1 MMIIDISDYFQLE
14 CPCLFSHVFCF
25 QIHDGGRSAE
35 EQGGRAAEEQ
45 PPGDVNED
53 R

>member
-1 MMIIDISDYFQLE
+1 MMIMDISNYFPLE
-14 CPCLFSHVFCF
+14 CLCLFSHVFCF